1 MGRSNGGHRGMWS
14 KKSIATMHVVL
25 AGRYHGSRMIFCLL
39 LTCGSWLFREGQKV
53 IGLVAES

>member
-1 MGRSNGGHRGMWS
+1 MWS